1 MDEEFIRNRITEL
14 RLKKGVSE
22 YQMSME
28 LGQNRSYIQAI
39 SSGRSMPSMKQFLNI
54 CEYFEI
60 TPLQFFDA
68 QENNP
73 QLIKKA
79 LDGMRKMSDDD
90 LIMLIGFINRLNT
103 ETMIGGSKR
112 PSLGFFIL
120 CAAYCGQAMLVA
132 IHFATNCL
140 LRAVPPSPFE
150 HRISFCGCAFCER
163 F

>member
-1 MDEEFIRNRITEL
+1 MRIKVILQNYNTIHTKYQELLSAMLKEQRGERMDEEFIRNRITEL

-73 QLIKKA
+73 QLIKQA
-79 LDGMRKMSDDD
+79 LDGIRKMSDDD
-90 LIMLIGFINRLNT
+90 LIMLIGFISRLNT
-103 ETMIGGSKR
+103 E
-112 PSLGFFIL
+112 
-120 CAAYCGQAMLVA
+120 
-132 IHFATNCL
+132 N
-140 LRAVPPSPFE
+140 
-150 HRISFCGCAFCER
+150 
-163 F
+163 

>member
-73 QLIKKA
+73 QLTVEQVIEGTGVAFHNGRSAVNDFLHLLPFFRGDDCFMAILDNFPVLTRDNVIGVGANPFLMCPADQMCALIKRVSQDMA
-79 LDGMRKMSDDD
+79 DSC
-90 LIMLIGFINRLNT
+90 T
-103 ETMIGGSKR
+103 
-112 PSLGFFIL
+112 
-120 CAAYCGQAMLVA
+120 
-132 IHFATNCL
+132 
-140 LRAVPPSPFE
+140 SP
-150 HRISFCGCAFCER
+150 
-163 F
+163 

>member
-1 MDEEFIRNRITEL
+1 MRIKVILQNYNTIHTKYQELLSAMLKEQRGERMDEEFIRNRITEL

-73 QLIKKA
+73 QHNQIV
-79 LDGMRKMSDDD
+79 
-90 LIMLIGFINRLNT
+90 I
-103 ETMIGGSKR
+103 
-112 PSLGFFIL
+112 
-120 CAAYCGQAMLVA
+120 
-132 IHFATNCL
+132 
-140 LRAVPPSPFE
+140 
-150 HRISFCGCAFCER
+150 
-163 F
+163 

>member
-1 MDEEFIRNRITEL
+1 MLKEQRGERMDEEFIRNRITEL

-68 QENNP
+68 QENNI
-73 QLIKKA
+73 QL
-79 LDGMRKMSDDD
+79 
-90 LIMLIGFINRLNT
+90 FYYFT
-103 ETMIGGSKR
+103 
-112 PSLGFFIL
+112 L
-120 CAAYCGQAMLVA
+120 CATEFHRSPLSKS
-132 IHFATNCL
+132 
-140 LRAVPPSPFE
+140 RALQ
-150 HRISFCGCAFCER
+150 R
-163 F
+163 